1 MLQNVEYLTLPAIK
15 MLKFDS
21 ISELQIFFKFQ
32 QKAKILD
39 IPESNLTPC
48 KLSILSENAYEI

>member
-32 QKAKILD
+32 QKAKIYLKV
-39 IPESNLTPC
+39 IWLHANYLF
-48 KLSILSENAYEI
+48 